1 MEKRRIILVVDDEAP
16 IRHVLLDLLADEGYQ
31 AMEASNGRIAL
42 EMARKHHPDLIL
54 MDVMM
59 PELNGRQT
67 LHALHAEPSLA
78 TIPVVLMGAAGHV
91 MAPADGVVTF
101 LPKPFDL
108 QQVVNVIKT
117 ALLNRI
123 MP

>member
-1 MEKRRIILVVDDEAP
+1 MEKRPIILVVDDEAP

-31 AMEASNGRIAL
+31 AMEAPNGRIAL
-42 EMARKHHPDLIL
+42 EMAREHHPDLIL

-67 LHALHAEPSLA
+67 LRAFHAETALA
-78 TIPVVLMGAAGHV
+78 TIPVVLMSAAGRA

-108 QQVVNVIKT
+108 QQVLDVVKT
-117 ALLNRI
+117 ALLNRSTS
-123 MP
+123 